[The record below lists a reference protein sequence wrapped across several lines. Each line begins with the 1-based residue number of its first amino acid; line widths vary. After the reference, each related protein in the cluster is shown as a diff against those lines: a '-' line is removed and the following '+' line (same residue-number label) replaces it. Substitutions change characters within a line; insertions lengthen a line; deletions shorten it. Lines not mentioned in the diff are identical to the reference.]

1 MKRTD
6 DQSRVRPL
14 PPSRY
19 APPAR
24 RLLRI
29 FDTNSCKICHRPHRR
44 AREPARGTQARTSPN
59 ASGVQHYAWKTIE
72 PPTKARMPIP
82 SGNARM
88 PHHLTQACVTTPARV
103 PLQVVSRTRGGS
115 TASPSPSQSRC
126 GEHALPARQVD
137 ET

>member
-44 AREPARGTQARTSPN
+44 AREPARGTQARTS
-59 ASGVQHYAWKTIE
+59 
-72 PPTKARMPIP
+72 
-82 SGNARM
+82 
-88 PHHLTQACVTTPARV
+88 
-103 PLQVVSRTRGGS
+103 RT
-115 TASPSPSQSRC
+115 
-126 GEHALPARQVD
+126 LPACSIMRGRLSSRRLKL
-137 ET
+137 ECLFRLAMLECLTI